1 MAPEPPTGTAT
12 QPGPE
17 RERRPLPRAPMPQA
31 GPGIRLVPTGAISAS
46 SCRCGSEAESEGGP
60 TRVPLRSPPSGRA
73 VALHSARFPQPPTPG
88 LRAGSRLAPAPR
100 RQRCGQDQPA
110 RGDLRACHDPQ
121 LPRRPGGRLRGAW
134 RQRAGP
140 LGRGGD
146 RPPRRPGGERAGG
159 GPPAQRQR
167 QADLPGGSPGG
178 AAGGGLGGGGD
189 GGPGRR
195 AGGAAPLETLGRYR
209 EALRQKRELLARNGT
224 GIEIWN
230 ELLAATAAEVIR
242 LRAAYVAAL
251 RIELAAVLTEVGE
264 VREIT
269 AGGAEAAASAFPPS
283 GVPAAEAL
291 LFGGANAG
299 AAASI
304 ASPGSHLGGHP
315 GSYPAAAASLRLADI
330 ELRYQP
336 SPPQGL
342 EGAAAIA
349 AVLDKAVERERRRQQ
364 PLLGPQRDE
373 LEILWNGHEL
383 RRVASAGERKALS
396 LLMLAAHGRVVEA
409 AGRQPIYLLDDAD
422 AELAPPS
429 VAAVWSVFARR
440 VAATGGQLFASSNR
454 PQVWLTLDVDTLWQM
469 EKGVL
474 SKL

>member
-1 MAPEPPTGTAT
+1 VLSHFTARGFRNLQPLDLAPSPGSHLLLGGNGAGKTSLLEAIYVLAT
-12 QPGPE
+12 TRSFRAGQVVDCVAHGANE
-17 RERRPLPRAPMPQA
+17 LELWGEVETDRRAALAVSVRE
-31 GPGIRLVPTGAISAS
+31 GIRQRSVNGKPTSLADHLAVLPVVAWAAVETGVLVGAPGA
-46 SCRCGSEAESEGGP
+46 RRRFMDRGVVA
-60 TRVPLRSPPSGRA
+60 TR
-73 VALHSARFPQPPTPG
+73 
-88 LRAGSRLAPAPR
+88 PA
-100 RQRCGQDQPA
+100 A
-110 RGDLRACHDPQ
+110 
-121 LPRRPGGRLRGAW
+121 
-134 RQRAGP
+134 
-140 LGRGGD
+140 
-146 RPPRRPGGERAGG
+146 
-159 GPPAQRQR
+159 
-167 QADLPGGSPGG
+167 
-178 AAGGGLGGGGD
+178 
-189 GGPGRR
+189 
-195 AGGAAPLETLGRYR
+195 LETLGRYR
-209 EALRQKRELLARNGT
+209 EALRQKRELLARHGA

-242 LRAAYVAAL
+242 LRAAYVNAL
-251 RIELAAVLTEVGE
+251 RVELAAVLAEVGE

-269 AGGAEAAASAFPPS
+269 AGAGAEAAASAVPLP

-291 LFGGANAG
+291 LFGSGNVG
-299 AAASI
+299 AAAGT

-315 GSYPAAAASLRLADI
+315 GSYPAAAAGLRLADI

-373 LEILWNGHEL
+373 LEILWGGHEL

-409 AGRQPIYLLDDAD
+409 AGRHPIYLLDDAD

-429 VAAVWSVFARR
+429 VAAVWSIFAKR

-469 EKGVL
+469 EKGIL